1 MKIIYIS
8 IPITGHEDTY
18 EQRLD
23 EAVEYVGEK
32 YPEYD
37 RIITPKYL
45 AEELNERLDPIIP
58 TYSKYLSNDIDF
70 LTICDA
76 IFMCSDWCYS
86 CGCNAEWAFARAIG
100 LTILYQ
106 DEKEE

>member
-8 IPITGHEDTY
+8 LPITGHEDTY
-18 EQRLD
+18 ERRLD
-23 EAVEYVGEK
+23 EAVEYVKEK

-37 RIITPKYL
+37 RIITPKYV
-45 AEELNERLDPIIP
+45 ADELNERLDPIIP
-58 TYSKYLSNDIDF
+58 KYKDYLYEDIGVIK
-70 LTICDA
+70 ICDA
-76 IFMCSDWCYS
+76 IFMCRDWCYS
-86 CGCNAEWAFARAIG
+86 GGCNAEWAFASAIG

>member
-8 IPITGHEDTY
+8 LPITGHEDTY
-18 EQRLD
+18 EKRLD

-76 IFMCSDWCYS
+76 IFMCKGWRDSK
-86 CGCNAEWAFARAIG
+86 GCLVEWAFAEAIG

-106 DEKEE
+106 

>member
-8 IPITGHEDTY
+8 IPIKGCEDTY

-45 AEELNERLDPIIP
+45 AEDLNERLDPIIP

-76 IFMCSDWCYS
+76 IFMCKGWRDSK
-86 CGCNAEWAFARAIG
+86 GCLVEGAFAEAIG

-106 DEKEE
+106 

>member
-8 IPITGHEDTY
+8 LPITGHEDTY
-18 EQRLD
+18 EKRLD

-45 AEELNERLDPIIP
+45 AEELNELLDPIIP

-76 IFMCSDWCYS
+76 IFMCRDWCYS
-86 CGCNAEWAFARAIG
+86 GGCNAEWAFARAIG

>member
-8 IPITGHEDTY
+8 LPISGHEDTY

-37 RIITPKYL
+37 RIIAPKYL
-45 AEELNERLDPIIP
+45 AEELNERLDPN
-58 TYSKYLSNDIDF
+58 L
-70 LTICDA
+70 LHW
-76 IFMCSDWCYS
+76 MM
-86 CGCNAEWAFARAIG
+86 GAR
-100 LTILYQ
+100 
-106 DEKEE
+106 